1 MATISEFVFVNQGRA
16 ELIDADIGTVTLTA
30 MLVTNTQTPALT
42 HSTHADVSANEV
54 AGGGDYDEVDL
65 SGVTINKAAGPPP
78 TVTIS
83 NISFG
88 TSVTISA
95 RYCYVFT
102 SAGATLTGT
111 DRMIG
116 FWDLNPLLVTVDDSS
131 GFWLGETVTNTTD
144 TGNVGNL
151 SGIPDSTTLAFS
163 IVGTAPPTAKLL
175 TGDSS
180 GATATTS
187 GTATGNDGNVSSTAS
202 DFAITPTGGIWFNL
216 PTAVP

>member
-1 MATISEFVFVNQGRA
+1 MAISSFLFVNQGLA
-16 ELIDADIGTVTLTA
+16 EMVDADIGTVTLTA
-30 MLVTNTQTPALT
+30 ALITHTQTPSRT
-42 HSTHADVSANEV
+42 HSTFADVSANEV
-54 AGGGDYDEVDL
+54 AGGGDYDEVDITGL
-65 SGVTINKAAGPPP
+65 TINKAAGPPA

-95 RYCYVFT
+95 RYCYIFT

-116 FWDLNPLLVTVDDSS
+116 FYDLNPLLVTVDDSS

-144 TGNVGNL
+144 TGSVGTL
-151 SGIPDSTTLAFS
+151 SGIIDGTTLAFS

-187 GTATGNDGNVSSTAS
+187 GTATGNDANVSSTAS
-202 DFAITPTGGIWFNL
+202 DFVIQPASSIWFTL
-216 PTAVP
+216 PNYAP